1 MVWET
6 DLVLSFPPMF
16 SQNGIATILS
26 NEVTKSGKMAVSLNG
41 AKVLKLNFDH

>member
-6 DLVLSFPPMF
+6 DIVLSFPLML

-26 NEVTKSGKMAVSLNG
+26 SEVTKSGKMAVSLNG
-41 AKVLKLNFDH
+41 AKVLKS